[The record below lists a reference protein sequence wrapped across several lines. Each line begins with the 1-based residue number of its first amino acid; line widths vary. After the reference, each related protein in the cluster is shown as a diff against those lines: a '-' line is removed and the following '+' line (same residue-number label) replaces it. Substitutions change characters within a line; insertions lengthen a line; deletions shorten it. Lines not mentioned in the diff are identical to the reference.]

1 MIEEMGQAIN
11 VFGLAVDSFDIVY
24 INGQENEIWKLQNEK
39 LTILSRF
46 FLVVFEG
53 KDVVCLS
60 REDFKDE
67 NGGAWDT
74 DWDIFE

>member
-1 MIEEMGQAIN
+1 METLERKDYN
-11 VFGLAVDSFDIVY
+11 S
-24 INGQENEIWKLQNEK
+24 
-39 LTILSRF
+39 LSI